1 MSKTYFAMCEP
12 LTYNDLQIHL
22 SEMEKKL
29 QKNQTIYFVREHLT
43 STLEGRR
50 VDLLTITSFKE
61 LTFEREQ
68 VIDKLFPELSIHNR
82 MNQI

>member
-1 MSKTYFAMCEP
+1 M
-12 LTYNDLQIHL
+12 
-22 SEMEKKL
+22 
-29 QKNQTIYFVREHLT
+29 IYFVREHLT

-68 VIDKLFPELSIHNR
+68 VIDKLFPELSINSR
-82 MNQI
+82 MNQL